1 VEVLPDR
8 TERHH
13 LQQNPVT
20 GQVADLAQEAAA
32 TEVAEVVTEAVDHP
46 IPVVVPEVQEAQ
58 VVQVVE
64 AVVPVPHHQVEDN
77 LTTIHF
83 EITQIYLP

>member
-1 VEVLPDR
+1 
-8 TERHH
+8 
-13 LQQNPVT
+13 
-20 GQVADLAQEAAA
+20 VAALLQEAVV
-32 TEVAEVVTEAVDHP
+32 TEVAEVVTEVVVHP

-64 AVVPVPHHQVEDN
+64 AVVPHHQAEDN